1 MRTLIQGG
9 WVVGFEGRG
18 HELIANGCVVFEGD
32 RVIHVGRQFDGN
44 IDRRIEARGKLISP
58 GFINCHLHAAE
69 LSCAG
74 LKRLRPRD
82 PHHRKESNV
91 IYEIRTYRI
100 APRSLAEVEKRFG
113 EAYEYRKKYSELTAF
128 WHTEIGPLNEI
139 VHVWGYRDLAE
150 RARIRGEAMKDSNWP
165 PKIGEFV
172 RAMRSE
178 IVVPFSFV
186 PEVRPGKVGPI
197 FELRYYTLKPGTL
210 PEVAKGW
217 EAKLPERMKLSPV
230 VLAGGVEFGK
240 ANGFVH
246 VWAYSSLDQR
256 AQVRAE
262 AVKKGVWPPPGG
274 ADQLLTQDNK
284 ILLPSAFSPLQ

>member
-1 MRTLIQGG
+1 M
-9 WVVGFEGRG
+9 
-18 HELIANGCVVFEGD
+18 
-32 RVIHVGRQFDGN
+32 
-44 IDRRIEARGKLISP
+44 
-58 GFINCHLHAAE
+58 
-69 LSCAG
+69 
-74 LKRLRPRD
+74 
-82 PHHRKESNV
+82 

-100 APRSLAEVEKRFG
+100 APGSLAEVEKRFG

-139 VHVWGYRDLAE
+139 VHVWGYPDLAE
-150 RARIRGEAMKDSNWP
+150 RARIRGEAAKDPNWP
-165 PKIGEFV
+165 PKIREFI

-178 IVVPFSFV
+178 IVVPFPFL
-186 PEVRPGKVGPI
+186 PEVRPGKVGPV

-210 PEVAKGW
+210 PDVAKGW

-230 VLAGGVEFGK
+230 VLAGGVEFGQ

-274 ADQLLTQDNK
+274 ADRLLTQDNK